1 MKSEV
6 RFTVSDVGGWS
17 PTNSAWLDAPNRWQE
32 WMWIFCDTLL
42 QECVIKVEMQTSQN
56 VKVSFTFTS
65 VVRNAQQQLLCATT
79 VVAVV
84 LKLNVDLGES
94 WSELGVKLPS
104 PDNSNR
110 ALGRP
115 IETDATT

>member
-1 MKSEV
+1 
-6 RFTVSDVGGWS
+6 
-17 PTNSAWLDAPNRWQE
+17 
-32 WMWIFCDTLL
+32 
-42 QECVIKVEMQTSQN
+42 MQTSQN

-94 WSELGVKLPS
+94 
-104 PDNSNR
+104 
-110 ALGRP
+110 
-115 IETDATT
+115 